1 MLFFRTIYVARSASG
16 AFGKVV
22 AGRISVWSRV
32 GGGGVGEWGIPG
44 AGIGEWVADSGIR
57 GRGFR
62 ESGMGGAGNG
72 VRETGIGK
80 SGFPDSRNS
89 GIREIRG
96 FGIDGCAHLCTE
108 TGNSAEFTPG
118 NPRKRPPETPRKPPN

>member
-1 MLFFRTIYVARSASG
+1 MLPAGFRGLRKGCCGTHIS
-16 AFGKVV
+16 VV
-22 AGRISVWSRV
+22 AGGW
-32 GGGGVGEWGIPG
+32 GVAWGEWGIPG
-44 AGIGEWVADSGIR
+44 PESGEWVADSGIR
-57 GRGFR
+57 GCGFR

-108 TGNSAEFTPG
+108 SGNSAEFTPG
-118 NPRKRPPETPRKPPN
+118 NPPETAPETPRKPPN